1 MVEAPRALLVPV
13 SAKLEPDVRLSLQRL
28 AQLSDRT
35 LSGEV
40 RHALHLY
47 LLGQHLQS
55 RSRDVKTA

>member
-1 MVEAPRALLVPV
+1 MPAVEPSPRLVV
-13 SAKLEPDVRLSLQRL
+13 ASTKLEPEVRISLERL

-47 LLGQHLQS
+47 LLGQHL
-55 RSRDVKTA
+55 RSRDVTTA

>member
-1 MVEAPRALLVPV
+1 MRTAMDEPRLVCV
-13 SAKLEPDVRLSLQRL
+13 GTKLEPEVRLTLERL

-55 RSRDVKTA
+55 RDVKTA